1 MHLINILNA
10 LKASEDEKNKLIDF
24 FKSNVVSYSS
34 VEKELIKLEKAGT
47 SGIVVTGELSIVGL
61 TNEFL

>member
-34 VEKELIKLEKAGT
+34 VEKELIKLRN
-47 SGIVVTGELSIVGL
+47 
-61 TNEFL
+61 NEF